1 MNVSRAISSMG
12 PFVILDLDKLFFLKE
27 IGKKAIYA
35 SNCMVVVGSG
45 GPHAIGSPR
54 AFSNADAFPAH
65 KECLLPSPLTNYV
78 SICLTFSRRWSWQ

>member
-12 PFVILDLDKLFFLKE
+12 PFVILDLDKLIFLKE

-35 SNCMVVVGSG
+35 SNCMVVGSG
-45 GPHAIGSPR
+45 GPRAIGSPR

-78 SICLTFSRRWSWQ
+78 SICLMFSRRWSWQ